1 MKKKKENVCQG
12 FWTLEFS
19 ASAGYH
25 TSKNRHFN
33 FADVALFLCSRVTL
47 ISIFVS
53 RGSLY
58 GNASLMMYPAF
69 VEVQFFFFL

>member
-1 MKKKKENVCQG
+1 MKKKKKNVCQG
-12 FWTLEFS
+12 YWTLEFS

-25 TSKNRHFN
+25 TLKNRHFN

-69 VEVQFFFFL
+69 VEVHFFFL